1 MFFERDYQTKAHDAV
16 LSEWQK
22 VQSTLIVMPTGCGKT
37 ISFANIIKDQQPK
50 RALVLA
56 HRTELIAQAKDKIE
70 RCTGLSVEI
79 EKADLYASTHWL
91 DRAPVIVSSIQ
102 TQTSG
107 PKENRRYKRF
117 SPDDFGV
124 LVLDEAHHST
134 ADTWKEAVDYYCQ
147 NKNLKVLGVTA
158 TPDRSDEAALG
169 QIFQSVAFNYEMQDA
184 IDDGWLVHI
193 TQQYAQIKSL
203 DFSHIRTTAGD
214 LNGGDLAKVME
225 MEENVQGICQPTIEV
240 MHGLEPK
247 TLTKFHVEQWKTEL
261 KKLNVTP
268 RRTIIFVVTVAQA
281 EMCCNVLL
289 RSMDGVEWVCG
300 KTSAKDRLDI
310 LNRFSTGKTHC
321 VVNAMVLTEGYDNPF
336 VELVAIARPTKS
348 RSLYQQM
355 IGRSTRTL
363 PGVVDDIPSAEFRKW
378 AIASSAKPFC
388 RVMDFVGNSGRH
400 KLISG
405 HDILGGKYSEEVIEA
420 AKQKAI
426 ESGKPVM
433 VSKSLN
439 NAQIEAD
446 RKKREAAER
455 ARLAEE
461 AKKRKIIYK
470 VDWKEKE
477 VDPFGNKEHMPTQKN
492 EDREVRSSDHK
503 RISERLM
510 FHLRNAGIKD
520 PSKMP
525 FRQLWAISDKQRKKY
540 YEQQG
545 RTPPP

>member
-1 MFFERDYQTKAHDAV
+1 MFFERDYQTKAHSAV
-16 LSEWQK
+16 LDEWKK
-22 VQSTLIVMPTGCGKT
+22 VQSTLLVLPTGCGKT

-56 HRTELIAQAKDKIE
+56 HRTELISQAKDKIE

-79 EKADLYASTHWL
+79 EKADLYASTNFIH
-91 DRAPVIVSSIQ
+91 RSPVVVSSIQ

-107 PKENRRYKRF
+107 PKNNRRYKRF
-117 SPDDFGV
+117 NPDDFGV
-124 LVLDEAHHST
+124 LVCDEAHHST
-134 ADTWKEAVDYYCQ
+134 ADTWKEAIDYYRQ
-147 NKNLKVLGVTA
+147 NPNLKVLGVTA
-158 TPDRSDEAALG
+158 TPDRSDQQALG

-214 LNGGDLAKVME
+214 LNSGDLAKVME

-247 TLTKFHVEQWKTEL
+247 TLSQYPVENWKEEL
-261 KKLNVTP
+261 TKLNRVP
-268 RRTIIFVVTVAQA
+268 RRTIVFVVTVAQA

-289 RSMDGVEWVCG
+289 RSMSGVEWVCG
-300 KTSAKDRLDI
+300 KTADKDRVDI
-310 LNRFSTGKTHC
+310 LKRFATGQTHC
-321 VVNAMVLTEGYDNPF
+321 VVNAMVLTEGYDNPL

-363 PGVVDDIPSAEFRKW
+363 PGIVDNLPTSEARRE
-378 AIASSAKPFC
+378 AIKSSAKPFC

-400 KLISG
+400 KLISVP
-405 HDILGGKYSEEVIEA
+405 DVLGGNYSEEVIEA
-420 AKQKAI
+420 AKAKAI
-426 ESGKPVM
+426 EHGKPVM
-433 VSKSLN
+433 VSKSLS

-461 AKKRKIIYK
+461 AKKRRIIYK
-470 VDWKEKE
+470 VDWVDKN
-477 VDPFGNKEHMPTQKN
+477 VDPFGKKEHMPTANQF
-492 EDREVRSSDHK
+492 RSRDSK
-503 RISERLM
+503 QLSEKVM
-510 FHLRNAGIKD
+510 FFLRRAGISD
-520 PSKMP
+520 PSRMP
-525 FRQLWAISDKQRKKY
+525 FRQLMAIVAKQRIKY
-540 YEQQG
+540 YEEQG
-545 RTPPP
+545 RKPPL